1 MTLENIHT
9 HNGMRIV
16 MNEPGPVRDWGMTR
30 IWTFF
35 MDALCIGMILMVLSS
50 IYMWYQLRQGRI
62 LGLVVTVAGF
72 LSVAFFLWG
81 LR

>member
-1 MTLENIHT
+1 
-9 HNGMRIV
+9 
-16 MNEPGPVRDWGMTR
+16 MTR

-35 MDALCIGMILMVLSS
+35 MDALCIGLIFMVLSS
-50 IYMWYQLRQGRI
+50 MYMWYQLRQGRI

>member
-1 MTLENIHT
+1 LPQHRTNTSSLLYHPIIELDEVFAE
-9 HNGMRIV
+9 HN
-16 MNEPGPVRDWGMTR
+16 
-30 IWTFF
+30 
-35 MDALCIGMILMVLSS
+35 
-50 IYMWYQLRQGRI
+50 QLRQGRI